1 MGLRVRALAKI
12 NLTLEVLNKRADG
25 YHELRTVFQTISIG
39 DTLEV
44 EFTPARKTAIE
55 LESSVDIPNNL
66 VVRAAEAVLAAI
78 RVKAQVRFKLTKR
91 IPMGGGLGG
100 GSTDAAAVLMA
111 LPVLANRPVPLERL
125 MEVGAEL
132 GSDVPFFLIGGCAL
146 GLGRGTELYPL
157 PDLPRAHGLLV
168 TPEVH
173 SSTADAYKA
182 LHRTAD
188 APVRPNL
195 TRKMLLAGD
204 WRAHAMNDFEDAV
217 FAQHP
222 ELAGIRRKLV
232 KLGAKPA
239 RMTGSGAA
247 IFGIFDDRQLAMK
260 AREALGGY
268 DSNAFSFVGRRQ
280 YQAIWAKQLG

>member
-39 DTLEV
+39 DTMEI
-44 EFTPARKTAIE
+44 EFSPARKTVIE

-78 RVKAQVRFKLTKR
+78 RVKAHVRFKLTKR

-100 GSTDAAAVLMA
+100 GSTDAAAVLMT
-111 LPVLANRPVPLERL
+111 LPALANRSVPLERL

-168 TPEVH
+168 TPAVH
-173 SSTADAYKA
+173 SSTAEGYKA
-182 LHRTAD
+182 LHRTEE

-195 TRKMLLAGD
+195 TRKMLLAAD
-204 WRAHAMNDFEDAV
+204 WRARAMNDFEDVV

-222 ELAGIRRKLV
+222 ELKAIQRKLAQ
-232 KLGAKPA
+232 LGAKPA
-239 RMTGSGAA
+239 LMTGSGAA
-247 IFGIFDDRQLAMK
+247 VFGIFENRELVMK
-260 AREALGGY
+260 AREALGAY
-268 DSNAFSFVGRRQ
+268 DSLPFSFVGGRQ
-280 YQAIWAKQLG
+280 YRRMWGKQLG

>member
-44 EFTPARKTAIE
+44 EFTLARKTVIE
-55 LESSVDIPNNL
+55 LESSVDIPDNL

-78 RVKAQVRFKLTKR
+78 RVKAHVRFKLTKR

-111 LPVLANRPVPLERL
+111 LPALANRSVPLERL
-125 MEVGAEL
+125 MAIGAEL
-132 GSDVPFFLIGGCAL
+132 GSDVPFFLVGGCAL

-168 TPEVH
+168 TPPVH
-173 SSTADAYKA
+173 SSTVEGYKA
-182 LHRTAD
+182 LHRTEE

-195 TRKMLLAGD
+195 TRKMLLAAD
-204 WRAHAMNDFEDAV
+204 WRARAMNDFEDVV

-222 ELAGIRRKLV
+222 ELKAIQRKLAQ
-232 KLGAKPA
+232 LGAKPA
-239 RMTGSGAA
+239 LMTGSGAA
-247 IFGIFDDRQLAMK
+247 VFGIFENRELVMK
-260 AREALGGY
+260 AREALGAY
-268 DSNAFSFVGRRQ
+268 DSLPFSFVGGRQ
-280 YQAIWAKQLG
+280 YRRMWGKQLG